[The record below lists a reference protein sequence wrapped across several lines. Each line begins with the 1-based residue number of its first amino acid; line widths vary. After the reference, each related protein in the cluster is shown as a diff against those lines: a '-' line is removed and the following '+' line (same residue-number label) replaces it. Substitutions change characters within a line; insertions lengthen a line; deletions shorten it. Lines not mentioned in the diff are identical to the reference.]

1 MGSLPLM
8 NANYND
14 IIRAL
19 PLMNGNYSERD
30 YEQFVEFI

>member
-1 MGSLPLM
+1 M